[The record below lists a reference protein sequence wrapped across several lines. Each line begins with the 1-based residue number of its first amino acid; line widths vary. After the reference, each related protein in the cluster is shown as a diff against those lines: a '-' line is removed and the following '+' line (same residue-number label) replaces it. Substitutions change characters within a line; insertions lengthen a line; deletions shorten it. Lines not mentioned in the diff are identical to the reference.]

1 MDWNQYLNNLSTNPM
16 FNMGMGMLQA
26 SGPSMQ
32 PVGFGQSLASGMQ
45 TMQQAKHQQQAQA
58 LYQAEMDR
66 MQAKTKQEQ
75 EAAA

>member
-45 TMQQAKHQQQAQA
+45 TMQQARHQQQLAQM
-58 LYQAEMDR
+58 YQAQMQR
-66 MQAKTKQEQ
+66 MEEKTKQEQ
-75 EAAA
+75 QAAA